1 VSDTFSTGSAEAAAL
16 GELDLHLAG
25 EGRHQ
30 RIYEHLGAHVV
41 DNGVSFAV
49 WAPNAR
55 RVSVVGDWNRWD
67 GRTDPLEPIG
77 SSGIWTTVVAEAAAG
92 SRYKF
97 ELEGAD
103 GHLRLK
109 ADPYARAAEVPPATA
124 SIVYASGY
132 RWTDDDWLARRAD
145 PHPRP
150 MSIYEAHLP
159 SWHRNPLESNRSLG
173 YRELAHELGEHVGAL
188 GFTHVE
194 LLPVM
199 QHPFSGSWGYQ
210 VTGYYAPLSTL
221 GEPDDF
227 RHFVDH
233 VHSLGIGVILDWV
246 PAHFPR
252 DEFALARFDGTA
264 LYEHDDPRRGAHPDW
279 GTLVFNLGRNEV
291 RNFLIANALYWL
303 EQFHVDGLR
312 VDAVASMLY
321 LDYSRKPGEWVP
333 NAYGGREDLDAIS
346 FLREL
351 NDVVHA
357 HDPTVVMAAEEST
370 AWPGVSRPTHL
381 GGLGFGF
388 KWNMGW
394 MHDTLEYFSKEPV
407 HRRFHHHELTFAL
420 VYAWNENFVLPLSH
434 DEVVHGKRSL
444 LGKLPGDRWQRFANL
459 RALYALMWSHPGKK
473 LLFMGSELAQEQEW
487 SEERSLDWHLLEDP
501 DHAGVQALVRDLNA
515 AYRNEP
521 ALWEA
526 DFTPD
531 GFMWLEP
538 NAASENVLAFLR
550 RSADDRSVVL
560 CLANLSPVVRESWRV
575 GLPVGGSWVE
585 ILNTDSRFYGGS
597 DVGNGIGLRAES
609 VPWNDQP
616 FSAEVVLPPLAVVWL
631 VPEKKRSASPAQVST
646 KRR

>member
-1 VSDTFSTGSAEAAAL
+1 
-16 GELDLHLAG
+16 
-25 EGRHQ
+25 
-30 RIYEHLGAHVV
+30 
-41 DNGVSFAV
+41 
-49 WAPNAR
+49 
-55 RVSVVGDWNRWD
+55 
-67 GRTDPLEPIG
+67 
-77 SSGIWTTVVAEAAAG
+77 
-92 SRYKF
+92 
-97 ELEGAD
+97 
-103 GHLRLK
+103 
-109 ADPYARAAEVPPATA
+109 
-124 SIVYASGY
+124 
-132 RWTDDDWLARRAD
+132 
-145 PHPRP
+145 
-150 MSIYEAHLP
+150 
-159 SWHRNPLESNRSLG
+159 
-173 YRELAHELGEHVGAL
+173 
-188 GFTHVE
+188 
-194 LLPVM
+194 
-199 QHPFSGSWGYQ
+199 
-210 VTGYYAPLSTL
+210 
-221 GEPDDF
+221 
-227 RHFVDH
+227 
-233 VHSLGIGVILDWV
+233 
-246 PAHFPR
+246 
-252 DEFALARFDGTA
+252 
-264 LYEHDDPRRGAHPDW
+264 
-279 GTLVFNLGRNEV
+279 
-291 RNFLIANALYWL
+291 
-303 EQFHVDGLR
+303 
-312 VDAVASMLY
+312 
-321 LDYSRKPGEWVP
+321 VP

>member
-1 VSDTFSTGSAEAAAL
+1 
-16 GELDLHLAG
+16 
-25 EGRHQ
+25 
-30 RIYEHLGAHVV
+30 
-41 DNGVSFAV
+41 
-49 WAPNAR
+49 
-55 RVSVVGDWNRWD
+55 
-67 GRTDPLEPIG
+67 
-77 SSGIWTTVVAEAAAG
+77 
-92 SRYKF
+92 
-97 ELEGAD
+97 
-103 GHLRLK
+103 
-109 ADPYARAAEVPPATA
+109 
-124 SIVYASGY
+124 
-132 RWTDDDWLARRAD
+132 
-145 PHPRP
+145 
-150 MSIYEAHLP
+150 
-159 SWHRNPLESNRSLG
+159 
-173 YRELAHELGEHVGAL
+173 
-188 GFTHVE
+188 
-194 LLPVM
+194 
-199 QHPFSGSWGYQ
+199 
-210 VTGYYAPLSTL
+210 
-221 GEPDDF
+221 
-227 RHFVDH
+227 
-233 VHSLGIGVILDWV
+233 
-246 PAHFPR
+246 
-252 DEFALARFDGTA
+252 
-264 LYEHDDPRRGAHPDW
+264 
-279 GTLVFNLGRNEV
+279 
-291 RNFLIANALYWL
+291 
-303 EQFHVDGLR
+303 
-312 VDAVASMLY
+312 
-321 LDYSRKPGEWVP
+321 
-333 NAYGGREDLDAIS
+333 
-346 FLREL
+346 
-351 NDVVHA
+351 
-357 HDPTVVMAAEEST
+357 MAAEEST